1 MALLLTVDEYKE
13 FERINST
20 ENDDKLTKIAT
31 SVSALVRSYCG
42 SEITTNYSTVK
53 TEYFDIQWDTY
64 VVQLNDSPVIDNNNL
79 KVYERGAQDV
89 AYTQLYRDG
98 QGSPASYDWY
108 FDTVT
113 DSVMRTGSSGAYAY
127 FPKGVK
133 SVKVE
138 YNAGYATT
146 PEDLKLALVDLITY
160 YDKKEHKS
168 RFTLG
173 AAVVQNRSANAEVA
187 ERGFPDHIR
196 RILDMYK
203 I

>member
-20 ENDDKLTKIAT
+20 ENDDKLSKIAT
-31 SVSALVRSYCG
+31 SVSALVRSYCN
-42 SEITTNYSTVK
+42 SEITTYYATLK

-64 VVQLNDSPVIDNNNL
+64 VVQLAESPILDNGNL
-79 KVYERGAQDV
+79 KVYERAAQDI

-108 FDTVT
+108 FDPIT
-113 DSVMRTGSSGAYAY
+113 DSIIRTDSTGRYVN
-127 FPKGVK
+127 FCKGVK

-138 YNAGYATT
+138 YNAGYSAT
-146 PEDLKLALVDLITY
+146 PEDLKLAIVDLINY

-173 AAVVQNRSANAEVA
+173 AAVIQNRSANAEVA

-203 I
+203 V

>member
-1 MALLLTVDEYKE
+1 MAILITVDEYKE
-13 FERINST
+13 FERINGT
-20 ENDDKLTKIAT
+20 ENDDKLLKIAT

-42 SEITTNYSTVK
+42 SEITTYYSTVK
-53 TEYFDIQWDTY
+53 TEHFDIQWDTY
-64 VVQLNDSPVIDNNNL
+64 VVQLSDAPIIDNANL
-79 KVYERGAQDV
+79 KVYERGAQNI

-98 QGSPASYDWY
+98 GGSPAGYDWY
-108 FDTVT
+108 FDPIT
-113 DSVMRTGSSGAYAY
+113 DSIMRTGESGSYCN

-138 YNAGYATT
+138 YNAGYAST

-173 AAVVQNRSANAEVA
+173 AAMVQNRSANAEVA
-187 ERGFPDHIR
+187 EKGFPDHIR

-203 I
+203 V